1 QHQALQQV
9 RGTAHRHRAL
19 ALAREAPTLLL
30 RHGLEEVRH
39 LARHGVE
46 ADDIRAA
53 GAGFDGAQR
62 EQIRRHS
69 SEPLGLLER
78 VEQAVARKA
87 SVPSSNAADA
97 PIASCLRR
105 SVRSSRPTRM
115 PISLQPMPGAAYQ
128 MIRYAALPTPIV
140 AYRVAGTAGAA
151 CRASAGGI
159 VPEAASTRPSAAHM
173 RTNFPSPKARSAAT
187 RVTAREKSPA
197 LAASP
202 SSVSVSPSSASAA
215 SMGSHTA

>member
-1 QHQALQQV
+1 EV

-69 SEPLGLLER
+69 SEPLGLFER
-78 VEQAVARKA
+78 VEQAVAIAVARAVIAHARKA

-97 PIASCLRR
+97 PIASCTRR

-140 AYRVAGTAGAA
+140 AYWVAGTAGAA

-159 VPEAASTRPSAAHM
+159 
-173 RTNFPSPKARSAAT
+173 
-187 RVTAREKSPA
+187 
-197 LAASP
+197 
-202 SSVSVSPSSASAA
+202 
-215 SMGSHTA
+215 

>member
-1 QHQALQQV
+1 
-9 RGTAHRHRAL
+9 
-19 ALAREAPTLLL
+19 
-30 RHGLEEVRH
+30 
-39 LARHGVE
+39 
-46 ADDIRAA
+46 
-53 GAGFDGAQR
+53 
-62 EQIRRHS
+62 
-69 SEPLGLLER
+69 
-78 VEQAVARKA
+78 
-87 SVPSSNAADA
+87 
-97 PIASCLRR
+97 
-105 SVRSSRPTRM
+105 M

-215 SMGSHTA
+215 SMGSHTACSTRMMAPTDAASTATPATAVNASVSRQRRLRGQLTAHARRGRIPRHGWCAAAARPRPRRSSGEPGSRARRPGWRARRRSRPSSSRGAWCGSRARRRDA